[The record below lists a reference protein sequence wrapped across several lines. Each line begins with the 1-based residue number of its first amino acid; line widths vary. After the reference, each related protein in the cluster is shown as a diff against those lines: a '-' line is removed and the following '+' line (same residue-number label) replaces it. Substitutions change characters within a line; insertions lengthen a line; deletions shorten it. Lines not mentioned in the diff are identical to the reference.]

1 MPKLVIVFAFAFLS
15 SVASAQQGPAYA
27 FRDAYV
33 ITLDAEEALL
43 GQTVLV
49 ADGRIT
55 AIGPEGTVALPA
67 GAVVIDASGRY
78 LMPGLTEMHGHV
90 PGIDDPQYLEDV
102 LFLYVAN
109 GVTTVRGMQGRE
121 GHLELRGQ
129 IDRHEVL
136 GPRFI
141 TSGPALNGNVVDGPD
156 EARQFVLD
164 QADAGY
170 DFIKL
175 LRGLSRAEFDAAVQA
190 AAEVGTHVAGHVS
203 EDVGVARAL
212 AARQATIDHLDGFP
226 QYLLPPEV
234 DQSAI
239 DPGFYGVNI
248 LDRIDED
255 RIAQLAREARE
266 AGVWIVPTNTMIA
279 NVALPSP
286 SAEELGARP
295 QMAYLPP
302 ALVQG
307 WVESK
312 QRRVGP
318 INRSPGDGERLIDL
332 RNRIV
337 KALHDEGVGLL
348 LGSDAPQT
356 FNVPGFSLQ
365 RELSVMVDAGL
376 SPYEALRMG
385 TVAPAEFFEA
395 EHEFGRI
402 AAGLAADLVLVA
414 GNPLEDVG
422 AAARPLG
429 VMVRGR
435 WLDRERLDEGLAAIA
450 ERHR

>member
-1 MPKLVIVFAFAFLS
+1 MLRYNIFA
-15 SVASAQQGPAYA
+15 
-27 FRDAYV
+27 
-33 ITLDAEEALL
+33 
-43 GQTVLV
+43 VLV
-49 ADGRIT
+49 LSTSATAQESATYVFGDVNILTMEAAESIDNRTVVVMDGRIA
-55 AIGPEGTVALPA
+55 AIGSPGDVEVPPDAVA
-67 GAVVIDASGRY
+67 IDAAGRY
-78 LMPGLTEMHGHV
+78 LMPGLAEMHGHV
-90 PGIDDPQYLEDV
+90 PGAVDRQYLEDV
-102 LFLYVAN
+102 LFLYIAN

-121 GHLELRGQ
+121 GHIELRGQ

-156 EARQFVLD
+156 EARLFVLD

-175 LRGLSRAEFDAAVQA
+175 LRGLTREEFDAAVQA

-226 QYLLPPEV
+226 QYLLPPQV
-234 DQSAI
+234 DRSAI

-255 RIAQLAREARE
+255 RIAQLAREARD

-312 QRRVGP
+312 QRRVGE
-318 INRSPGDGERLIDL
+318 INLSPGDGERLVDL

-365 RELSVMVDAGL
+365 RELSAMVDAGL

-385 TVAPAEFFEA
+385 TVAPADFFDA
-395 EHEFGRI
+395 EDEFGRI
-402 AAGLAADLVLVA
+402 AVGLAADLVLLA
-414 GNPLEDVG
+414 DNPLEDVG

-429 VMVRGR
+429 VMVRGE
-435 WLDRERLDEGLAAIA
+435 WLDRARIDAGLAAIA